1 MSKHSRPF
9 YVFSGIAGFIATAA
23 VFSTLAMLLWN
34 ALLPELFGLPV
45 ISWLQAVGLFVLC
58 RVLFGGMTS
67 GFRGGTFAMAG
78 RGRNGANLFQG
89 AWNAMS
95 DEQRQNLAEKIKK
108 HHGFDPR
115 FDGFKPWTQNPAGD
129 APTDEKKGE

>member
-1 MSKHSRPF
+1 MSKHSRTF
-9 YVFSGIAGFIATAA
+9 YVFSGIAGFIATAV
-23 VFSTLAMLLWN
+23 VFSTAAMLLWN

-45 ISWLQAVGLFVLC
+45 LSWLQAVGIFVLC

-67 GFRGGTFAMAG
+67 GFRNGTFD
-78 RGRNGANLFQG
+78 RRNKMGENLFHSH
-89 AWNAMS
+89 WDKMS

-115 FDGFKPWTQNPAGD
+115 FDSFE
-129 APTDEKKGE
+129 EKTEENKEKAD